1 MNRLVGFVWLTLTLA
16 IARPVFAETWDFE
29 DAQPDSLPAGW
40 VVARTGEGPGGVWK
54 ILEDNSGP
62 SGGRVL
68 GQVSLEGPRP
78 VFNLCICSDV
88 NLQDLSL
95 HVAFKAVSGEIDQ
108 GGGPV
113 WRYHDANNYY
123 IARVNPL
130 EDNFR
135 VYKVVDGKR
144 TQLATA
150 DVKVPMD
157 QWHRIHISQRGDR
170 IRCFLDDKLQLD
182 VSDNTLSE
190 AGKIGLW
197 TKADAVTYFDA
208 LEAHAAG
215 QALLPDLQPDE
226 KDFPGLHR
234 LIRVS
239 DRIYSGAEPAGDA
252 GFESLH
258 KLGVRIIVSVDG
270 ARPDVETARKY
281 GLRYVHIPIAY
292 NGIPTQAK
300 AQLARVMEEA
310 GPIYFHCHHGQHRG
324 PAAAAVACIATGEAD
339 GESAKA
345 ILRKAGTSEKYPG
358 LWRDVERY
366 QSPAPGATLPDLQE
380 IAEVPSMAAAMSGI
394 GRAFDNLKLC
404 QTSEWNTPQD
414 HPDLVPV
421 REAQILADALGHAAT
436 LAAAKSDARMS
447 QWMSQATTAATELES
462 SLRGAELAKAP
473 HIFSVLQ
480 QTCTQCHK
488 QFRD

>member
-1 MNRLVGFVWLTLTLA
+1 MNRLVDFVGLTLTLVIGA
-16 IARPVFAETWDFE
+16 PAVAETWDFE
-29 DAQPDSLPAGW
+29 DTQPDSLPAGW

-54 ILEDNSGP
+54 VVEDCAGP
-62 SGGRVL
+62 CGGRIL

-88 NLQDLSL
+88 DFHDLSL
-95 HVAFKAVSGEIDQ
+95 RVAFKAVAGEIDQ

-113 WRYHDANNYY
+113 WRYRDANNYY

-150 DVKVPMD
+150 DVKVPMG
-157 QWHRIHISQRGDR
+157 QWHRIHISQQGDR
-170 IRCFLDDKLQLD
+170 IRCFVDNKCYLD
-182 VSDNTLSE
+182 VTDSTLNE

-226 KDFPGLHR
+226 HDFPGLRR

-252 GFESLH
+252 GFESLC
-258 KLGVRIIVSVDG
+258 KLGVRIVVSVDG
-270 ARPDVETARKY
+270 ARPDVEAARKY

-292 NGIPTQAK
+292 SGIPAQAK

-324 PAAAAVACIATGEAD
+324 PAAAAAACIASGEAD

-345 ILRKAGTSEKYPG
+345 ILHKAGTSEKYAG
-358 LWRDVERY
+358 LWRDVAQY
-366 QSPAPGATLPDLQE
+366 QPPAPGATLPVLQDT
-380 IAEVPSMAAAMSGI
+380 AEVPSMAAAMSGI
-394 GRAFDNLKLC
+394 GRA
-404 QTSEWNTPQD
+404 
-414 HPDLVPV
+414 V
-421 REAQILADALGHAAT
+421 RPSAT
-436 LAAAKSDARMS
+436 LSSIRVEYADGSSRHRPSAGSSDSHGR
-447 QWMSQATTAATELES
+447 LEPC
-462 SLRGAELAKAP
+462 RK
-473 HIFSVLQ
+473 
-480 QTCTQCHK
+480 
-488 QFRD
+488 